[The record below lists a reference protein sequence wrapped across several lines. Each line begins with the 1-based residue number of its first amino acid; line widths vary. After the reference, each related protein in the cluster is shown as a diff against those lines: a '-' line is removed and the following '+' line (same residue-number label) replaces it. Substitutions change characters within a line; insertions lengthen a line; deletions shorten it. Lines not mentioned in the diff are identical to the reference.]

1 MKWVEESGS
10 EHDGYSSTQLKTI
23 VAPELGVFDS
33 PLDPGGLGNL
43 SEQLDSHPRL
53 FSEEQ
58 SRAGSPVSEGPP
70 SRAGHRMKSPQSAL
84 PMYQRRYSLRRMGNH
99 SAPVYIPP
107 SPDSDIDHDPMQRW
121 QDSLP
126 EDEPAALSAIIN
138 AIQTIPERNI
148 EDPSSLGSS
157 RQPAD
162 AFRGYRTIH
171 SSISGESGDSK
182 LS

>member
-1 MKWVEESGS
+1 
-10 EHDGYSSTQLKTI
+10 
-23 VAPELGVFDS
+23 
-33 PLDPGGLGNL
+33 
-43 SEQLDSHPRL
+43 
-53 FSEEQ
+53 
-58 SRAGSPVSEGPP
+58 
-70 SRAGHRMKSPQSAL
+70 
-84 PMYQRRYSLRRMGNH
+84 
-99 SAPVYIPP
+99 
-107 SPDSDIDHDPMQRW
+107 MQRW
-121 QDSLP
+121 QDSPP